1 MAHIDEIDFQF
12 TIGGEEFQQLWLL
25 VDGIYPPLSRFVKPI
40 SVPIGDTEA
49 LFSMWQ
55 EAKQKNVERFFGV
68 FKKKITYLQGRFHG
82 LHRGHFGCLLLP
94 SNFYIIWQFV
104 SNLMLPV
111 MLWRVNCI

>member
-1 MAHIDEIDFQF
+1 MCDGTFDEVDFQF

-55 EAKQKNVERFFGV
+55 EVKRKDVERSFGV
-68 FKKKITYLQGRFHG
+68 LKKNSLICKADSIG
-82 LHRGHFGCLLLP
+82 LHRGHFGCLLLL
-94 SNFYIIWQFV
+94 SIFT
-104 SNLMLPV
+104 
-111 MLWRVNCI
+111 